1 MPVRTRITSTQLRR
15 AVDVLRSGGLV
26 IYPTESSYALGA
38 NATSESAIRRVYQ
51 AKGRDF
57 KNPIPVIVADIRMW
71 SRYAYLNRKAK
82 RLIRDFMPGPLTIA
96 LKKRSSIPHLLN
108 PYAIAAR
115 IPRQNC
121 ARKLVKA
128 AGFPITSTSA
138 NISGQ
143 PAANSVR
150 MLPKSL
156 RSYVDVF
163 LDVGTLPRRKPST
176 IVDMVDL
183 NNPIITRE
191 GAIPGELVLQKLR
204 RWVGVSRQ

>member
-1 MPVRTRITSTQLRR
+1 MPVGTRITSAQLRR
-15 AVDVLRSGGLV
+15 AVDALRSGGLV
-26 IYPTESSYALGA
+26 VYPTESSYALGA
-38 NATSESAIRRVYQ
+38 NATNESAIRKVYQ

-71 SRYAYLNRKAK
+71 KRYAYLNREAT

-96 LKKRSSIPHLLN
+96 LRKKSSIPDLLN
-108 PYAIAAR
+108 PRAIAAR
-115 IPRQNC
+115 IPLQNC

-163 LDVGTLPRRKPST
+163 LDAGALPRRKPST

-191 GAIPGELVLQKLR
+191 GAIPGELVLKKLGCR
-204 RWVGVSRQ
+204 VGVCTQ